1 MLIGLFKVHSI
12 LEQDSNGGY
21 HELLILENQSGRIVA
36 IDRENDKVI
45 AKVRRVLCGLTRHST
60 LKIKRKC
67 DNKNVVFQLKERVI
81 NYTMSMKSMSLR
93 SRHFAQIIFLRTK
106 RECTDVGS
114 LSRK

>member
-1 MLIGLFKVHSI
+1 MLIAFFKLHSI

-21 HELLILENQSGRIVA
+21 NQLVILENQSGRVVA

-67 DNKNVVFQLKERVI
+67 DNKHVIFELK
-81 NYTMSMKSMSLR
+81 K
-93 SRHFAQIIFLRTK
+93 
-106 RECTDVGS
+106 G
-114 LSRK
+114 